1 MSEYEQYVQ
10 SVNKIYGYLE
20 AMKKVWTDQ
29 DNINYLD
36 NLETYK
42 QIVINNA
49 NLFDPNKQVTTQ
61 RMEELGDD

>member
-10 SVNKIYGYLE
+10 AVNKIYGYLE

-42 QIVINNA
+42 QGCAI
-49 NLFDPNKQVTTQ
+49 
-61 RMEELGDD
+61 

>member
-10 SVNKIYGYLE
+10 AVNKIYGYLE

-29 DNINYLD
+29 DNISYLD
-36 NLETYK
+36 NLESYK

-49 NLFDPNKQVTTQ
+49 NLFSQTNQVVQ
-61 RMEELGDD
+61 SRMEALGDD